1 MRGGNREQ
9 DLEVGV
15 VVDRFLREKKACLR
29 QQRESTTLTR
39 VCVFVCVVC
48 VCVCVHMCAHI
59 CAGALWL
66 RIL

>member
-1 MRGGNREQ
+1 MRGGNREE
-9 DLEVGV
+9 DLAVGV
-15 VVDRFLREKKACLR
+15 MADRILRRPKGMPSAAER
-29 QQRESTTLTR
+29 INNTNTG
-39 VCVFVCVVC
+39 VCVC